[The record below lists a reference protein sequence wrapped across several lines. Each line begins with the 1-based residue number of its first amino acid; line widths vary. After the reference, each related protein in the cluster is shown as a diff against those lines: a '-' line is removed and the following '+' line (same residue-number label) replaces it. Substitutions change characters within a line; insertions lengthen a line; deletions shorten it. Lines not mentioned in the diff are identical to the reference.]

1 MGLFERLQFDKN
13 AKCRKKRDVDDCLNC
28 LRYEH
33 CFLNKPLYDPKND
46 NDNIIDLGVD
56 IIMGVGK
63 DYCLEWKRGNQSK
76 VSYYAKFL
84 EKYTNFITNERY
96 DGKAFLEKL
105 TAQCEKHFG
114 KLKQRKKRKA

>member
-1 MGLFERLQFDKN
+1 MEGFDREQFDKR
-13 AKCRKKRDVDDCLNC
+13 AKCRKKREVVDCLNC

-33 CFLNKPLYDPKND
+33 CFLNKPLYDRNND

-114 KLKQRKKRKA
+114 KLKPRKKRKA